1 MADKE
6 IERIIEVEEDRIHV
20 EAGGTRLTVTGVLST
35 RHAQILVLMIL
46 AMLGFNYEEILS
58 AIGGV

>member
-6 IERIIEVEEDRIHV
+6 IERIIEVDEDRIHV